1 VSEWTPRL
9 TKLEPSDD
17 RQLQYANSLLR
28 ARRFDEAQAEALRFL
43 SGNERSAPAQ
53 VTLGLSFLGQQRAD
67 AALDCFNRAIASD
80 PLQSRPLLA
89 AGFAHLQNRDI
100 AQAEHCF
107 REALNL
113 DADLT
118 GAKLGLAQTCH
129 MRERVDEARQ
139 HLIDILARNPGMMTA
154 RLLLARLHDK
164 AGDVGAMVDQ
174 IDAILERNPGQ
185 SGVVDV
191 LSILFQ
197 HRDRWK
203 YDEAIRLLE
212 SATRFNPVDPVVWS
226 WLGRARLQA
235 GHPVEAERAFREAI
249 RLKPR
254 AVIAQVGLTEALVRQ
269 GRVKEA
275 RAALAQTPRRRVIAA
290 LIDRENGEICLA
302 EQSYE
307 EAAKFFRAALQS
319 APGGRAILTAAEQ
332 YLQGQQATAESAA
345 RQYRGALLRMAD
357 ASRGRKSEQEWLTLG
372 RRFARLAW
380 NSGTRPSEDKVVDR
394 ADGAE
399 AS

>member
-9 TKLEPSDD
+9 TKLEPNDD

-43 SGNERSAPAQ
+43 ADNEESDAAQ

-118 GAKLGLAQTCH
+118 GAKLGLAQACH
-129 MRERVDEARQ
+129 MRDGIDEARQ
-139 HLIDILARNPGMMTA
+139 HLLDILARNPDMMTA

-212 SATRFNPVDPVVWS
+212 SATRFNPVDPVVWT

-235 GHPVEAERAFREAI
+235 GHPVEAERAFCEAI
-249 RLKPR
+249 RIKPR
-254 AVIAQVGLTEALVRQ
+254 AVIAKIGLTEALVRQ
-269 GRVKEA
+269 GRLEEA
-275 RAALAQTPRRRVIAA
+275 RVSLAQAPRRRILAA
-290 LIDRENGEICLA
+290 LIDRQHGEICLA
-302 EQSYE
+302 EQNYG
-307 EAAKFFRAALQS
+307 EAVRCFRAALRS
-319 APGGRAILTAAEQ
+319 SPGGQAILTAAEQ
-332 YLQGQQATAESAA
+332 YFQADQATAEFAA
-345 RQYRGALLRMAD
+345 RQYRGALLRMAE
-357 ASRGRKSEQEWLTLG
+357 ASKSRKSEQEWLILG

-380 NSGTRPSEDKVVDR
+380 NSGTRPSEDKLVDR
-394 ADGAE
+394 ANGAE